1 MSQKGTVHLTK
12 DGSSLAACGWSGIGV
27 EVTSDEAKVNCKK
40 CIKRLNN
47 YKTKEIQMRL
57 KKYC

>member
-12 DGSSLAACGWSGIGV
+12 DGSSLAACGWSGLGID
-27 EVTSDEAKVNCKK
+27 VTTHEDEVNCKK
-40 CIKRLNN
+40 CIKKLNN